1 MPKPGQAAD
10 PTILT
15 EGYRVV
21 MNDLMRGT
29 AGQAGQAHAANWLRD
44 LYRYRHI
51 GNQLLEQNS
60 LYRQLLEG
68 TCNKYAAQRFAATWI
83 SNLVEGTLTDDEL
96 ASAAVTLGKPVGA
109 NDRQVAGDHY
119 NKRPIQHWDFAIGN
133 DMSYLG
139 GQASKYVSRWKDK
152 NGVVDLQ
159 KAGHFIE
166 KMIEVH
172 SKPPTPVGLEDY
184 FAAQQLGPQE
194 QVVIAMI
201 HAYER
206 TLDVAFLRQAAEA
219 LRALVDQQQ

>member
-10 PTILT
+10 PTVLT

-21 MNDLMRGT
+21 LHELNQGT
-29 AGQAGQAHAANWLRD
+29 AGQSGQAHAANWLRD
-44 LYRYRHI
+44 LYRYRNI
-51 GNQLLEQNS
+51 GSQLLEHNS

-68 TCNKYAAQRFAATWI
+68 TCDKYAAQRFAATWI
-83 SNLVEGTLTDDEL
+83 SNLVEGNLNPDEF
-96 ASAAVTLGKPVGA
+96 ASAAVTLSNPKTGA
-109 NDRQVAGDHY
+109 NAKQVAGDHY
-119 NKRPIQHWDFAIGN
+119 NKRPIQHWDFAVGN

-139 GQASKYVSRWKDK
+139 GQATKYVSRWKDK
-152 NGVVDLQ
+152 NGVTDLQ
-159 KAGHFIE
+159 KAGHFLE

-172 SKPPTPVGLEDY
+172 SRPPTPVGLEDY
-184 FAAQQLGPQE
+184 F
-194 QVVIAMI
+194 AMI

>member
-10 PTILT
+10 PTVLT
-15 EGYRVV
+15 AGYRVV
-21 MNDLMRGT
+21 INELTSGT

-44 LYRYRHI
+44 LYRHRNI
-51 GNQLLEQNS
+51 GSQLLEQNS

-68 TCNKYAAQRFAATWI
+68 TCDKYAAQRFAATWI
-83 SNLVEGTLTDDEL
+83 SNLLDGVLTEDEL
-96 ASAAVTLGKPVGA
+96 NHMPPNPVPLSA
-109 NDRQVAGDHY
+109 NERQVAGDHY
-119 NKRPIQHWDFAIGN
+119 NKRPIQHWDFAVGN

-139 GQASKYVSRWKDK
+139 GQATKYVSRWKDK

-172 SKPPTPVGLEDY
+172 SRPPTPVGLEDY

-194 QVVIAMI
+194 QVIVAMI
-201 HAYER
+201 YAYER

-219 LRALVDQQQ
+219 LRALVDQQT